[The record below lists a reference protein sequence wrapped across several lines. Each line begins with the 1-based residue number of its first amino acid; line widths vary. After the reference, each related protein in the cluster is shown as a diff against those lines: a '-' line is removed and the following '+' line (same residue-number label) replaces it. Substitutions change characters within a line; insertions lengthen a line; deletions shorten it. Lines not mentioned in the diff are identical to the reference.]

1 MSNVMNFLYRK
12 ENIKKALKDT
22 NVVIL
27 IEVVRKIS
35 FFCKSII

>member
-1 MSNVMNFLYRK
+1 MNFLYRK

-27 IEVVRKIS
+27 IEAVRKIS